1 MPTADDRTATHPA
14 RPRSKRGEGGGG
26 AADDVLDQLRRRIS
40 SHALPPGSRIQ
51 ETDLARE
58 FDISRAR
65 VREILGALEQRGL
78 IERIPNRGAVV
89 MRLEPKEVFEIFD
102 VREVLEGLCVRR
114 ATINAPDGAWDGLLE
129 SFGEPMRI
137 AIEAGDIERYLDGL
151 DEVRRAVIRWADN
164 DHAANFLDLIFDKA
178 RVIAQRVTLLPGRAE
193 TGRRMHVEMLQCM
206 AGRDAEAAER
216 LKREIIRSAREWLE
230 RYRNFVL

>member
-1 MPTADDRTATHPA
+1 MSTAENSPA
-14 RPRSKRGEGGGG
+14 VRPPRPRSKRGDAGS
-26 AADDVLDQLRRRIS
+26 ADDVLDQLRRRIS
-40 SHALPPGSRIQ
+40 SHVLPPGSRIQ
-51 ETDLARE
+51 ETELARE

-65 VREILGALEQRGL
+65 VREVLGALEQRGL

-102 VREVLEGLCVRR
+102 VREVLEGLCIRR

-129 SFGEPMRI
+129 TFGEPMRA
-137 AIEAGDIERYLDGL
+137 AIEEGGIEQYLDGL
-151 DEVRRAVIRWADN
+151 DELRRVVIQWADN
-164 DHAANFLDLIFDKA
+164 THAANFLDVIFDKA

-193 TGRRMHVEMLQCM
+193 AGRRMHQEMLQCM
-206 AGRDAEAAER
+206 ARRDADAAER

-230 RYRNFVL
+230 RYRHFVL